1 MKSRIILVRH
11 GHSKANA
18 QDIIV
23 SSLENGVK
31 AAWGLTA
38 LGREQA
44 AGVVGALLEER
55 YLPSDPSTSFA
66 IYSSPFSRARETAEE
81 IGAALASQ
89 FPQASTPSIQLDD
102 ALRERYFGESLEGM
116 SSEAYRDV
124 WAQDAED
131 VTIGPAGGESVMD
144 VAMRCEAFVDRVSR
158 QEAVDVVFLVSH
170 GDTLS
175 ILATHVGKR
184 GELGQHR
191 ANGLGNCGFL
201 VL

>member
-38 LGREQA
+38 RGREQA
-44 AGVVGALLEER
+44 AGVVGALLEEG
-55 YLPSDPSTSFA
+55 YLSSDPSTSFA
-66 IYSSPFSRARETAEE
+66 IYSSPFSRARETAQE

-89 FPQASTPSIQLDD
+89 FSEASTPSIQLDD
-102 ALRERYFGESLEGM
+102 ALRERYFGEALEGM
-116 SSEAYRDV
+116 SSDAYRDV

-158 QEAVDVVFLVSH
+158 QEAADVVFLVSH

-191 ANGLGNCGFL
+191 DNGLGNCGFL